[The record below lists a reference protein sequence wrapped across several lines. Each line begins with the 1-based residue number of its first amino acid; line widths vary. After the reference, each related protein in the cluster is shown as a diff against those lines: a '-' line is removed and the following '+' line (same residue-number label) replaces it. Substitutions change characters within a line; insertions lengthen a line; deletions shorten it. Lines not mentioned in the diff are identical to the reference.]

1 MNKCCEKI
9 KRRLLTLALVVS
21 MLLGQTVPAVVSA
34 EDTSTDTVNPI
45 LLERAQSRQEKKAKK
60 AAATSSGYSD
70 IFKNWS
76 IRSGTIKYEGKEL
89 KYLYEDISN
98 ELLELGISNTKFYQE
113 VNDITYP
120 VTMNLVNRGGHSAD
134 GRAYY
139 RHVAYYLNDEPSDGR
154 VGKWYHTAK
163 YWSEQNPALGQALD
177 SYLGKKSL
185 FVLPSVKTNIHGV
198 NYMHPGRESLWHTI
212 TYKDNVYKALTNKTQ
227 RNELAKIAVENGL
240 TQKESDKGAPYVG
253 LFTYYGILNRE
264 DGLLDYDSSSTT
276 YLSREQA
283 GTLIN
288 RFMHPDSFF
297 GSEDGKYTGL
307 PNVSMAYGYNMFN
320 NFNEK
325 PLTKKEMKTNMTRL
339 EFITCIMG
347 RYFGADIDEARQDGN
362 NMDAARIFKDIDKS
376 DYGTSDFY
384 KSKGAYGKGQNEASR
399 AELKYKKLGDDT
411 DAHVQAAF
419 KLGILQ
425 KDSKG
430 NANLFK
436 YITYD
441 DAMIMLINSAIA
453 QADGKAL

>member
-1 MNKCCEKI
+1 MSENLKKVM
-9 KRRLLTLALVVS
+9 RQLLVSALIVF
-21 MLLGQTVPAVVSA
+21 MILIQIVPAVVSA
-34 EDTSTDTVNPI
+34 ESTSTETVNPI
-45 LLERAQSRQEKKAKK
+45 LLERAQSRQEKSNK
-60 AAATSSGYSD
+60 TTGTNSSSSN
-70 IFKNWS
+70 IFKNWA
-76 IRSGTIKYEGKEL
+76 IRNGTIKYQGKTL

-98 ELLELGISNTKFYQE
+98 ALLNIGIGNTKFYQE

-120 VTMNLVNRGGHSAD
+120 VTMTLANRGGHSAD

-139 RHVAYYLNDEPSDGR
+139 SHVAYYLNDEPGDGR

-163 YWSEQNPALGQALD
+163 YWSEQNQKLKQELD
-177 SYLGKKSL
+177 KYFGEKNL
-185 FVLPSVKTNIHGV
+185 FLLPSVKTNVYGV

-212 TYKDNVYKALTNKTQ
+212 TYKDDVYKALKSKTQ

-240 TQKESDKGAPYVG
+240 IQKESDKGASYVG

-264 DGLLDYDSSSTT
+264 DGLLDYDSSSTA

-288 RFMHPDSFF
+288 RFMHPDSYF
-297 GSEDGKYTGL
+297 GSVEGKYTGL
-307 PNVSMAYGYNMFN
+307 PNAGMDYGYNMFN
-320 NFNEK
+320 DFSEK
-325 PLTKKEMKTNMTRL
+325 PLTAKEMKTNMTRL

-362 NMDAARIFKDIDKS
+362 DMDAARIFKDIDKS

-384 KSKGAYGKGQNEASR
+384 KSKGAYGKGHNEASR
-399 AELKYKKLGDDT
+399 AELKYKKLGDYT

-419 KLGILQ
+419 KLGVLT

-441 DAMIMLINSAIA
+441 EAMIMLINSAIA